1 MEYHGQQIDDSA
13 SIVTKAWFEVKGIG
27 MKKVLFL
34 RLGFSMVA
42 SAVIRRSEWD
52 GPTATSKK
60 SGLISMLMSTP
71 FSSALNQ
78 PAAPK
83 VDLNSAVYPGG
94 PPTPARA
101 PKMSHFVDTK
111 EMVRGPEDSPGY
123 WVVTGAKLCVENG
136 MIRIKVKYSLL
147 TIVSDDSL
155 LM

>member
-1 MEYHGQQIDDSA
+1 M
-13 SIVTKAWFEVKGIG
+13 G
-27 MKKVLFL
+27 MKKVLFM

-52 GPTATSKK
+52 GPTSTSKK

-78 PAAPK
+78 QAQKPTGK

-94 PPTPARA
+94 PPRPSRA

-111 EMVRGPEDSPGY
+111 EMVRGPEDPPGY
-123 WVVTGAKLCVENG
+123 WVVTGAKLCVESG

-147 TIVSDDSL
+147 TIVSDESF